1 MVTTDQASSGHR
13 LRLLNVN
20 CCQKM
25 TIVDHRE
32 PRSGP
37 SLIYCRGGVTY
48 REQKQTKVHEY
59 DILQRSKFRIESETV
74 LEDII
79 RNILPTRLA
88 RGREAHSVQNTKQI
102 SRVV

>member
-1 MVTTDQASSGHR
+1 
-13 LRLLNVN
+13 
-20 CCQKM
+20 M

-59 DILQRSKFRIESETV
+59 DILQRSKFRIESET
-74 LEDII
+74 E
-79 RNILPTRLA
+79 
-88 RGREAHSVQNTKQI
+88 SVSNGVIPGTLT
-102 SRVV
+102 S